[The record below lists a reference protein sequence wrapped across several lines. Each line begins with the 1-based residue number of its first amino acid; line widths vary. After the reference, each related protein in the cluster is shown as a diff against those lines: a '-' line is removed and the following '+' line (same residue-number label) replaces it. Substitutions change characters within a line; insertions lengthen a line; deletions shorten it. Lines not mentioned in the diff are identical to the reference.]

1 MTPRTLGAAMT
12 LGGVLQACSF
22 APPYRIP
29 PSVAPTAAYKEMD
42 PGWKIAQPSD
52 ERRKDE
58 WWTVFN
64 DPTLDALETKA
75 AEANQTL
82 KAAFSRLQQAR
93 ADTKI
98 ARADFFPTITT
109 TASATHG
116 RVSPNS
122 PTYIQGKPTE
132 GNDFNLEGDLSYE
145 IDLWGRVRN
154 EVASARANEQA
165 SAADLAAL
173 NLSIQAEVASDY
185 YELRSYDTQQQLLDK
200 TVADYGIALQLI
212 QTLFDGG
219 AAALSDVAQAR
230 AQLHTAQTQGADV
243 ALMRSQLQHGL
254 AVLVGENPSAFQ
266 LPVNPLL
273 QTATPPIVDPGLPS
287 ALLERRPDVAEA
299 ERRVAAANAQIG
311 VARAAYFPQFTLSA
325 SGGYNSV
332 RSTNWIDAP
341 SLFWSFGP
349 QVTLPIFEGGR
360 LTAQTARAKAVYS
373 EQVATYRNTVLT
385 AYQEVED
392 NLAALRQLEKESDSE
407 AQAVEATSIALQ
419 QSVDRYSVGI
429 VTYLEVSSSETAA
442 LQAQLS
448 AINIRTRRVGAA
460 ILLVKALGGG
470 WRPEE
475 CLYGCEGAR
484 SKTGSNGTR

>member
-1 MTPRTLGAAMT
+1 MMRVTPGAAVA
-12 LGGVLQACSF
+12 LGGLLQACSF
-22 APPYRIP
+22 APAYRVP
-29 PSVAPTAAYKEMD
+29 ASVAPASGYKETV

-52 ERRKDE
+52 ERRKGD
-58 WWTVFN
+58 WWTIFN
-64 DPTLDALETKA
+64 DPTLDALETEA

-98 ARADFFPTITT
+98 ARADFFPTITS
-109 TASATHG
+109 TASATRG
-116 RVSPNS
+116 RVSPNA

-145 IDLWGRVRN
+145 VDLWGRVRN
-154 EVASARANEQA
+154 EVASARASQQA
-165 SAADLAAL
+165 SAADLAAM
-173 NLSIQAEVASDY
+173 NLSVQAELAADY
-185 YELRSYDTQQQLLDK
+185 YELRSYDTQQLLLNK
-200 TVADYGIALQLI
+200 TVSDYGSALQLI

-230 AQLHTAQTQGADV
+230 AQLHTAQTQDADIT
-243 ALMRSQLQHGL
+243 LMRAQLQHGI
-254 AVLVGENPSAFQ
+254 AVLVGENPSAFE
-266 LPVNPLL
+266 LPVNPLP
-273 QTATPPIVDPGLPS
+273 QTAVPPAIDPGLPS

-332 RSTNWIDAP
+332 SPTNWIDAP

-349 QVTLPIFEGGR
+349 QLTLPIFEGGR
-360 LTAQTARAKAVYS
+360 LTAQTERAKAVYS

-407 AQAVEATSIALQ
+407 AQAVQATGIALQ
-419 QSVDRYSVGI
+419 QSLDRYSVGI

-448 AINIRTRRVGAA
+448 AINIRTRRLSAA

-470 WRPEE
+470 WQRES
-475 CLYGCEGAR
+475 LSASSASAISR
-484 SKTGSNGTR
+484 